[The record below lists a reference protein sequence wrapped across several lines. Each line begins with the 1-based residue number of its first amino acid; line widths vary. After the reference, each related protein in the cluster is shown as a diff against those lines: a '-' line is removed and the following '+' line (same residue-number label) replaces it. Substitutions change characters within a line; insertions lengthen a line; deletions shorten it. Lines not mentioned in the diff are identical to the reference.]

1 MAGVDGERELEE
13 FLAGAL
19 SGKAEQPPP
28 SAEPEAT
35 EEPEVV
41 RDERPGVEP
50 LPDDG
55 APAPSSSPAEAP
67 AAEAEE
73 VPAEELAEEEGEGDP
88 NVEWATK
95 KFGAE
100 PEKWARAAYEREQ
113 HISRLSAEKQQ
124 AESVARQAIE
134 YAQQMEA
141 SAQATTASSM
151 PLSASEEEWVE
162 QSMVNPAAA
171 AYQAARGG
179 NVQLYNAVIERVA
192 EDNPGMAA
200 QIGTQVNLALNEE
213 ARRLHEERATV
224 QNGQP
229 PDLNADLG
237 QSFQRLQIDV
247 QKYGPSMWEKI
258 DELGE
263 YHPYTLAILGGDALQ
278 RDLAV
283 QAVYDLVRVSSTT
296 TRRVADTEREEQIR
310 REGELRREAAGVVT
324 GSPHV
329 APQKEDPLF
338 AGMEE
343 EWRRRGQW
351 PYPAE

>member
-19 SGKAEQPPP
+19 SGKAEPTPP
-28 SAEPEAT
+28 AEPET
-35 EEPEVV
+35 VEEPEVV

-55 APAPSSSPAEAP
+55 APAPSSSPDEAP

-73 VPAEELAEEEGEGDP
+73 VPAEEPTEEEGEGDP

-124 AESVARQAIE
+124 AEQVARQAIE

-141 SAQATTASSM
+141 SAQATTTASM
-151 PLSASEEEWVE
+151 PISAAEEEWVE

-171 AYQAARGG
+171 AYQAARAG

-192 EDNPGMAA
+192 EDNPGVAA
-200 QIGTQVNLALNEE
+200 QIGTQVNLALNDE
-213 ARRLHEERATV
+213 ARRLHEERNAAAV
-224 QNGQP
+224 QNGQ

-263 YHPYTLAILGGDALQ
+263 YHPYTLAILGGDPFQ

-296 TRRVADTEREEQIR
+296 TRRVADSEREEQIR